1 MSRWPV
7 HGELLTLRDRRIL
20 GYAQFGDP
28 AGMPLFFFHGGGSS
42 RLTRHPDDSIM
53 DDLGIRL
60 ITIDRPGIGLS
71 TFQPRRCL
79 LDWPDDVTALADS
92 LNIDRFAVLGWSAGG
107 PHALACAYK
116 IPDRLRAV
124 GVISGLAPLHWPG
137 ISASMSAL
145 RLRLPHLARR
155 MPPFVY
161 NPLSRAAHDLRRA
174 ARLRRRAIRNAHDAA
189 DALIEVP
196 EEIRAI
202 HRQGFIELT
211 RAWEWHRAVEL
222 AMIARPWGFALGD
235 IRMEVHLWYGSRD
248 PTTPLYMAQY
258 LKRSIPHARLTVWPH
273 EGHHVGFT
281 HWREVLKTL
290 ST

>member
-1 MSRWPV
+1 V
-7 HGELLTLRDRRIL
+7 LTVLHQYSQ
-20 GYAQFGDP
+20 GP
-28 AGMPLFFFHGGGSS
+28 AAFPAMCARS
-42 RLTRHPDDSIM
+42 
-53 DDLGIRL
+53 
-60 ITIDRPGIGLS
+60 
-71 TFQPRRCL
+71 
-79 LDWPDDVTALADS
+79 A
-92 LNIDRFAVLGWSAGG
+92 SAGQG
-107 PHALACAYK
+107 HEREDGA
-116 IPDRLRAV
+116 
-124 GVISGLAPLHWPG
+124 SGA
-137 ISASMSAL
+137 I
-145 RLRLPHLARR
+145 
-155 MPPFVY
+155 
-161 NPLSRAAHDLRRA
+161 A

-189 DALIEVP
+189 EALIEVP